1 MPDVAPKARPT
12 MAVVSTIGARDDAG
26 NVPHTGVACAFCAR
40 KDPDVAPKARPTMA
54 AVSTTGAR
62 GKFVCRAKGATY
74 HERLG

>member
-1 MPDVAPKARPT
+1 M
-12 MAVVSTIGARDDAG
+12 VVISTTGARDDAG

-54 AVSTTGAR
+54 AVSTIGAR

-74 HERLG
+74 RGLLG